1 MKSRTASAVRT
12 ATETPAPRFREA
24 GDITL
29 DRCNRDGRVDARW
42 LSLAPPEFDLLWRL
56 AEQPGVPVSEERLLA
71 EMWGVP
77 PARAVGTLAAQVSG
91 LRAKLEPFGLEKL
104 VLDHPGGGYVLA
116 ARPGPG
122 AFAF

>member
-1 MKSRTASAVRT
+1 MKSRAASAVRT
-12 ATETPAPRFREA
+12 ATETTSPRFREA

-29 DRCNRDGRVDARW
+29 DRCHRDGRVDARW
-42 LSLAPPEFDLLWRL
+42 LSLEAAEFDLLWRV
-56 AEQPGVPVSEERLLA
+56 AGQPGIPVSEERLLA
-71 EMWGVP
+71 EVGGGP

-104 VLDHPGGGYVLA
+104 VLDHPGEGYVLA